1 MSAYKCRRFVKGLVP
16 LILCGGWVAFAFLPN
31 SLLAQKDSVRI
42 IKVVASKQEITVV
55 PDVRV
60 LYIGMKQRFVI
71 TNSIGKITNIKM
83 EGANAVLKDS
93 EWIVEGIKDATF
105 ANMHI
110 YGTNIRGENVLL
122 QNKKY
127 IVRSVPKPIIKVND
141 VIPDSVA
148 EKLNLMA
155 YGHLSAN
162 FPKDDIFRGGVVE
175 FKMVVSNKNKFD
187 TLYAKGAV
195 FTKEMKTAID
205 TDINFL
211 TLSSKI
217 KSFGTIS
224 FNNVAVNYSPFDY
237 FGNFR
242 TQNEN
247 INTAFKN
254 SKIMNSKSDT
264 KSNKPEGQ

>member
-1 MSAYKCRRFVKGLVP
+1 MSAYRCRRFVKGWEP
-16 LILCGGWVAFAFLPN
+16 LIFWVAFAFLPN
-31 SLLAQKDSVRI
+31 SIFAQKDSVRI
-42 IKVVASKQEITVV
+42 IKVVAPKQEITVV
-55 PDVRV
+55 PDVKV

-93 EWIVEGIKDATF
+93 EWIVEGVKDATF

-127 IVRSVPKPIIKVND
+127 IVRPVPKPLIKVND

-195 FTKEMKTAID
+195 FTKEMKTAISKLKSGSM
-205 TDINFL
+205 INFINIRYLL
-211 TLSSKI
+211 TPTNQILKADDI
-217 KSFGTIS
+217 RIYMNATAVLRFG
-224 FNNVAVNYSPFDY
+224 
-237 FGNFR
+237 G
-242 TQNEN
+242 
-247 INTAFKN
+247 
-254 SKIMNSKSDT
+254 
-264 KSNKPEGQ
+264 